1 MCYLITSIIQLKTNQ
16 TIENFR
22 HPDDLNRIQVVR
34 VDGLKK
40 G

>member
-1 MCYLITSIIQLKTNQ
+1 MCYLITSIIRQKVNQ

-22 HPDDLNRIQVVR
+22 HPDDLNKIQVVR